1 MCEIFGFTSN
11 KPHRINEYLQTFYSH
26 CEEHPHGWGFA
37 NFQKNKPI
45 IEKEPVKASD
55 SEYLKNKL
63 ANPICVDNALAHIR
77 LATKGQLNS
86 CNCHPFMNTDDE
98 GLTWTLIHNGTIF
111 NFDEL
116 EKYNDRSIGKTDSE
130 RILLFIIDKID
141 QEEDKKGK
149 LSFEERFDILNRI
162 VIELSANNNKLNLMV
177 SDGEYIYIHSNLKD
191 SLHYLKLDGTILF
204 STLPLSDEDWKDL
217 PINILFAFKDGK
229 LIKKSDPHE
238 NEYIETE
245 EDLKFIQDYI
255 ASLKA
260 SSEEGK

>member
-45 IEKEPVKASD
+45 IEKEAIKASD

-63 ANPICVDNALAHIR
+63 ANPICVDNAMAHIR
-77 LATKGQLNS
+77 LATKGQLTS
-86 CNCHPFMNTDDE
+86 CNCHPFIDTDDE
-98 GLTWTLIHNGTIF
+98 GLVWTLIHNGTIF
-111 NFDEL
+111 NFPEL
-116 EKYNDRSIGKTDSE
+116 DKYEDKGIGKTDSE
-130 RILLFIIDKID
+130 KILLYIIDNID
-141 QEEDKKGK
+141 EAEDKKGK
-149 LSFEERFDILNRI
+149 LSFDERFDILNRLI
-162 VIELSANNNKLNLMV
+162 TKLSANNNKVNLMI
-177 SDGEYIYIHSNLKD
+177 SDGEYIYIHSNLLD

-204 STLPLSDEDWKDL
+204 STLPLSDENWQDL
-217 PINILFAFKDGK
+217 PINTLFAFKDGE
-229 LIKKSDPHE
+229 LVKKGKSHN

-260 SSEEGK
+260 IEEKL